1 MMVLSVGM
9 FADSMILL
17 RTHIVMQKIFYSART
32 ASFIS
37 DFDFELKILGAR
49 TMT

>member
-1 MMVLSVGM
+1 MVLFVGM

-17 RTHIVMQKIFYSART
+17 KTYIVVQKIFSSART

-37 DFDFELKILGAR
+37 DFDFETKILDAK
-49 TMT
+49 TKT